1 MKNSSIACIIQ
12 TMENGFNAYEECK
25 ACGKCCNIIVVA
37 MTLDEAHAIDD
48 YMRKNNIEAKD
59 NGLFICPLLREDG
72 KCSVYPARSMTCRL
86 HSCSLT
92 RTQIID
98 RDPSIEERDESE
110 LTLIDMR
117 RAFMHGDFRD
127 AREIDYFG
135 EGLIDEKMQAY
146 IDALDD

>member
-1 MKNSSIACIIQ
+1 MYHRV
-12 TMENGFNAYEECK
+12 MENGFNAYEECK

-37 MTLDEAHAIDD
+37 MTLDEAHGIAE
-48 YMRKNNIEAKD
+48 YMRENGIEARN
-59 NGLFICPLLREDG
+59 NGLFICPLLGEDN

-86 HSCSLT
+86 HSCSLS
-92 RTQIID
+92 RAQIME
-98 RDPSIEERDESE
+98 RDPSIPERDESA

-135 EGLIDEKMQAY
+135 EGLIDDEMQAY
-146 IDALDD
+146 IDALEG